1 MIDYGHKYANRVLSE
16 LEKRIAREYGQAY
29 IESKAKMDKYLA
41 NFEKADAEARKS
53 LTGAE
58 YKEWRRKHLMQ
69 GERWR
74 RVVDSMAET
83 YTNAGQVAAKM
94 INGEMEGIF
103 LQNANYAAYE
113 MEGYLGTEYGF
124 DLYDQETVKRI
135 LKDNADLLPAPSPD
149 IDKDFLWNRRRVTS
163 ALTQG
168 ILQGESI
175 PNIAKRLR
183 IVENMDTAQSV
194 RTARTAVTGAQNAGR
209 QARYDQ
215 AKEMGLPLKKR
226 WIATIDGRTRH
237 EHGMAD
243 GLTVELDDV
252 FLVGGEELMHPGDFS
267 HDASGWNVYN
277 CRCTM
282 RTVDPLGS
290 DWKRPN
296 RMTYSEWYETKEGQA
311 AIKKQKEDEAK
322 KAAKASKRKKQ
333 DTKKTPKPIKTDY
346 TMAELK
352 KMDRAALEKIARQV
366 SINNAPT
373 QGITEQ
379 EALRRFD
386 LLKGHNTTDQLRKY
400 INKSKNKA
408 RRGG

>member
-1 MIDYGHKYANRVLSE
+1 MIDYGHKYADRVLSE

-226 WIATIDGRTRH
+226 WIATLDGRTRH

-252 FLVGGEELMHPGDFS
+252 FLVGGEKLMHPGDFS
-267 HDASGWNVYN
+267 KGASGWNVYN

-296 RMTYSEWYETKEGQA
+296 RMTYSDWYETKEGQ
-311 AIKKQKEDEAK
+311 
-322 KAAKASKRKKQ
+322 AAKASKRKKQ
-333 DTKKTPKPIKTDY
+333 DTKKTPQPIKTDY
-346 TMAELK
+346 TMAELN

-366 SINNAPT
+366 SINNAPI
-373 QGITEQ
+373 QGITEE

-386 LLKGHNTTDQLRKY
+386 LLKEHNTTAQLRKY

>member
-1 MIDYGHKYANRVLSE
+1 MIDYGHKYADRVLSE

-29 IESKAKMDKYLA
+29 IESKAKMDKYLSA
-41 NFEKADAEARKS
+41 FEKADAEARKS

-58 YKEWRRKHLMQ
+58 YKEWRRKHLIQ

-135 LKDNADLLPAPSPD
+135 LKDNAELLPAPSPN

-194 RTARTAVTGAQNAGR
+194 RTARTAVTVAQNAGR

-252 FLVGGEELMHPGDFS
+252 FLVGGEKLMHPGDFS
-267 HDASGWNVYN
+267 KGASGWNVYN

-282 RTVDPLGS
+282 RTVDPKGGS
-290 DWKRPN
+290 WKRPN
-296 RMTYSEWYETKEGQA
+296 RETYQEWY
-311 AIKKQKEDEAK
+311 
-322 KAAKASKRKKQ
+322 KRK
-333 DTKKTPKPIKTDY
+333 
-346 TMAELK
+346 
-352 KMDRAALEKIARQV
+352 
-366 SINNAPT
+366 
-373 QGITEQ
+373 
-379 EALRRFD
+379 
-386 LLKGHNTTDQLRKY
+386 
-400 INKSKNKA
+400 
-408 RRGG
+408 GG